1 MRRRN
6 VVLRGDAARSQ
17 SELRPGEYAALSVA
31 DTGIGMAPDV
41 KSRIFEPF
49 FTTKPPGAGTGLG
62 LAMCYGIA
70 KQADGHILVETE
82 VGKGSELTLLLPR
95 VAAELPTAAERSAAD
110 LPRGTETI
118 LVAEDDAVVR
128 LLAVRTLQEAGY
140 QVLEAETAAAATE
153 LAARHSGRID
163 LLLTD
168 VVMPGGSGRDLADS
182 LLGERPD
189 LRVIFMS
196 GYTSD
201 VVLRRGVV
209 EESVRFLPKPF
220 SPLALA
226 HAVRRALDAR
236 PSRDVPAAPA

>member
-1 MRRRN
+1 MTP
-6 VVLRGDAARSQ
+6 
-17 SELRPGEYAALSVA
+17 E
-31 DTGIGMAPDV
+31 I

-49 FTTKPPGAGTGLG
+49 FTTKPLGAGTGLG

-70 KQADGHILVETE
+70 KQADGHILVDTE
-82 VGKGSELTLLLPR
+82 VGEGSELTLLLPR
-95 VAAELPTAAERSAAD
+95 AAAELPTVAERSAAD

-140 QVLEAETAAAATE
+140 RVLEAETAAAGME
-153 LAARHSGRID
+153 LAAGESGRID

-168 VVMPGGSGRDLADS
+168 VVMPGGSGRDLADA

-209 EESVRFLPKPF
+209 EDSVGFLPKPF

-236 PSRDVPAAPA
+236 PSRDVPAAQA